1 MPRASATS
9 APIRLGTI
17 SIDVVEAAGFRGS
30 GMGWVGGAVMI
41 VSVGSEGMRAGQ
53 NPLPVTPLT
62 GTACR
67 TTLPIRAVIVATSS
81 FGAVTAFSPDSP
93 ISTEPTC
100 VPSPSTIQPA
110 LIVLPCT
117 TAVAWYSPED
127 FLDYLLTVGTEK
139 L

>member
-41 VSVGSEGMRAGQ
+41 VSVGSEIWAGQ

-81 FGAVTAFSPDSP
+81 FGAVTAFSPNSSV
-93 ISTEPTC
+93 STEPSC

-117 TAVAWYSPED
+117 TAVAWYRPD
-127 FLDYLLTVGTEK
+127 DLLDDLLTVDTEK

>member
-17 SIDVVEAAGFRGS
+17 SLAAVDVVRSLGTGQ
-30 GMGWVGGAVMI
+30 GWVGGAVMI
-41 VSVGSEGMRAGQ
+41 VSVVWAGQ

-81 FGAVTAFSPDSP
+81 LGAVTAVWPDSSTSRDP
-93 ISTEPTC
+93 IC
-100 VPSPSTIQPA
+100 VPSSCTIQPA

-117 TAVAWYSPED
+117 TAVAWYRPD
-127 FLDYLLTVGTEK
+127 DLLVVLLTVDTEK

>member
-1 MPRASATS
+1 
-9 APIRLGTI
+9 
-17 SIDVVEAAGFRGS
+17 
-30 GMGWVGGAVMI
+30 MI
-41 VSVGSEGMRAGQ
+41 VSVGAEVWAGQ

-81 FGAVTAFSPDSP
+81 LGAVTAVLPDLSISREP
-93 ISTEPTC
+93 IC
-100 VPSPSTIQPA
+100 VPSSCTIQPA

-117 TAVAWYSPED
+117 TAVAWYRPD
-127 FLDYLLTVGTEK
+127 DLLDDLLTVDTEK

>member
-17 SIDVVEAAGFRGS
+17 SIDVVEAGGFRGS

-41 VSVGSEGMRAGQ
+41 VSVGSESMRAGQ

-81 FGAVTAFSPDSP
+81 FGAVTASSP
-93 ISTEPTC
+93 ISSFSREPIC
-100 VPSPSTIQPA
+100 VPSRSTIQPA

-117 TAVAWYSPED
+117 TAVAWYRPD
-127 FLDYLLTVGTEK
+127 DLLDDLHTVTTEK

>member
-17 SIDVVEAAGFRGS
+17 SIDAVEAAGFRGS

-41 VSVGSEGMRAGQ
+41 VSVGSEGMRTGQ

-81 FGAVTAFSPDSP
+81 FGAVTAFSPNSSVSREP
-93 ISTEPTC
+93 IC
-100 VPSPSTIQPA
+100 VPSHSTIQPA

-117 TAVAWYSPED
+117 TAVAWYRPD
-127 FLDYLLTVGTEK
+127 DLPDDLLTVD
-139 L
+139 

>member
-17 SIDVVEAAGFRGS
+17 SLAAVEVVRSLGTGQGA
-30 GMGWVGGAVMI
+30 VGGAVMI
-41 VSVGSEGMRAGQ
+41 VSVGAEVWAGQ
-53 NPLPVTPLT
+53 NPVPVTPLT

-67 TTLPIRAVIVATSS
+67 TTLPTRAVIVATSS
-81 FGAVTAFSPDSP
+81 FGAVTAFSADSSVSMEP
-93 ISTEPTC
+93 IC
-100 VPSPSTIQPA
+100 VPSSSTIQPA

-117 TAVAWYSPED
+117 TAVAWYRPED
-127 FLDYLLTVGTEK
+127 LFTDLFTDFTEK

>member
-41 VSVGSEGMRAGQ
+41 VSVGSESMRAGQ

-67 TTLPIRAVIVATSS
+67 TTLPIGAVI
-81 FGAVTAFSPDSP
+81 AFLPDWPS
-93 ISTEPTC
+93 STEPIC
-100 VPSPSTIQPA
+100 VPSRSTIQPA

-117 TAVAWYSPED
+117 TAVAWYRPD
-127 FLDYLLTVGTEK
+127 DLLDD
-139 L
+139 

>member
-17 SIDVVEAAGFRGS
+17 SLAAVEVVRSLGTGQ
-30 GMGWVGGAVMI
+30 GWVGGAVMI
-41 VSVGSEGMRAGQ
+41 VSVGAESMGQ

-67 TTLPIRAVIVATSS
+67 TTLPTRAVIVATSS
-81 FGAVTAFSPDSP
+81 LGAVTAVLPDSSISRAP
-93 ISTEPTC
+93 IC
-100 VPSPSTIQPA
+100 APSSCTIQPA

-117 TAVAWYSPED
+117 TAVAWYRPD
-127 FLDYLLTVGTEK
+127 DLPDDLLTVDTEK

>member
-17 SIDVVEAAGFRGS
+17 SLAAVEVVRSLGTGQGA
-30 GMGWVGGAVMI
+30 VGGAVMI
-41 VSVGSEGMRAGQ
+41 VSVGAKVWAGQ
-53 NPLPVTPLT
+53 NPVPVTPLT

-67 TTLPIRAVIVATSS
+67 TTLLTCAVIVATSS
-81 FGAVTAFSPDSP
+81 FGAVTAFGSSELALISMEP
-93 ISTEPTC
+93 IC
-100 VPSPSTIQPA
+100 VKSSSTIQPT

-117 TAVAWYSPED
+117 TPVAWYRPD
-127 FLDYLLTVGTEK
+127 GLFTVDTEK